1 MPHITSPVFHK
12 IPEDNWD
19 LTTQQILPH
28 INGVSHVAL
37 IATKA
42 NVHKSL
48 VKSCIQ
54 NLVYYGVLGL
64 LPLLK
69 YSNVYNCT
77 HHLQKLSKQPS
88 FAEKCQNEVAL
99 DVSHPLPKLNRI
111 LQIYA
116 SMGHGVALKTLCQ
129 RFNPRD
135 LNIDERKLITFGLKH
150 QLIRVVNKYPVFTG
164 RNPIDRQVFYTGQM
178 NVDEICCHL
187 KTSPKIIEEDID
199 TNPNITVIW
208 R

>member
-12 IPEDNWD
+12 IPIDDWD

-28 INGVSHVAL
+28 INGVSHVSL
-37 IATKA
+37 IAVKA
-42 NVHKSL
+42 NVHKAL

-69 YSNVYNCT
+69 YSNIYNCT
-77 HHLQKLSKQPS
+77 HNLQKLSKQPV
-88 FAEKCQNEVAL
+88 FAQQCQYQVAL
-99 DVSHPLPKLNRI
+99 DSTLPLPKLNKI
-111 LQIYA
+111 LQIFA

-135 LNIDERKLITFGLKH
+135 LNIDERKLIVFGLQH
-150 QLIRVVNKYPVFTG
+150 QLIRVINKFPIFTG
-164 RNPIDRQVFYTGQM
+164 KSPVGRQVYYTGLM
-178 NVDEICCHL
+178 HVDEICCTL
-187 KTSPKIIEEDID
+187 KISPQVIEEDIETD
-199 TNPNITVIW
+199 PNITVIW